1 MYLFIH
7 INLGVDSLKKLIIN
21 GGNLL
26 TGTIKIGGAKNSVV
40 ALLPAAVLT
49 NSVCKIYNVPNI
61 SDVHKIIEMLELLG
75 SKVDYTGDEITIDNK
90 NVKNTEITK
99 EYASTIRAS
108 YYFMGAL
115 LSKYG
120 EAKISYPGGCV
131 IGSRPI
137 DLHIAAFEKMGATVE
152 IDDTT
157 YILKAKNL
165 HGADIYL
172 DFASV
177 GATVNI
183 MLAAVLAKGTTHIW
197 NAAKEPE
204 IVNVA
209 SFLNSMGARISGV
222 GTSSITIEGVEE
234 LNNGIV
240 EVIPDRIETGTYL
253 MIGILLGKDL
263 IIDGVIKEH
272 LESVIT
278 KLRETGAQFTIK
290 DSKIYVSRT
299 ENLKAVN
306 VKTLVYPGFPTDLG
320 QPMSTLLTQCEGE
333 SLFEETIY
341 ENRMRHIKHL
351 NAMGAS
357 IRQFEK
363 TAIIKGKTP
372 LAGRKVVATDLR
384 AGASMMV
391 AGMIAKGTTTITN
404 IEHILRGY
412 ENIVDKLS
420 NVGADIKLIDE

>member
-1 MYLFIH
+1 M
-7 INLGVDSLKKLIIN
+7 KKLIIN
-21 GGNLL
+21 GGHEL

-40 ALLPAAVLT
+40 ALLPATVL
-49 NSVCKIYNVPNI
+49 SKGKCKIYNVPNI
-61 SDVHKIIEMLELLG
+61 SDVKKLDEMLSILG
-75 SKVDYTGDEITIDNK
+75 AKVTYKNDEILVDNT
-90 NVKNTEITK
+90 NLKNTEITK
-99 EYASTIRAS
+99 EYSSTVRAS

-115 LSKYG
+115 LGRYHKA
-120 EAKISYPGGCV
+120 EISYPGGCV

-137 DLHIAAFEKMGATVE
+137 DFHINAFEKMGAKVE
-152 IDDTT
+152 IEDTKYT
-157 YILKAKNL
+157 ITAEEL

-177 GATVNI
+177 GATINI

-234 LNNGIV
+234 LNDGIV

-253 MIGILLGKDL
+253 MIGILMGKDL
-263 IIDGVIKEH
+263 IIDGIIKEH

-278 KLRETGAQFTIK
+278 KLRETGAKFEIK
-290 DSKIYVSRT
+290 DSKIYVSAT
-299 ENLKAVN
+299 PNLKPVN

-320 QPMSTLLTQCEGE
+320 QPMSTLLTQCNGE

-351 NAMGAS
+351 NSMGANIMLFDNS
-357 IRQFEK
+357 
-363 TAIIKGKTP
+363 AVIKGKTA
-372 LAGRKVVATDLR
+372 LKGKHVVATDLR
-384 AGASMMV
+384 AGAAMML
-391 AGMIAKGTTTITN
+391 AGMLAKGTTTITN

-420 NVGADIKLIDE
+420 NVGAEIKLIDE

>member
-1 MYLFIH
+1 M
-7 INLGVDSLKKLIIN
+7 KKLIIN

-49 NSVCKIYNVPNI
+49 NSICKIYNVPNI

-75 SKVDYTGDEITIDNK
+75 SKVEYTGDEITIDNK

-157 YILKAKNL
+157 YTLTAKNL

-363 TAIIKGKTP
+363 TAIIKGKTH
-372 LAGRKVVATDLR
+372 LVGRKVVATDLR

>member
-1 MYLFIH
+1 M
-7 INLGVDSLKKLIIN
+7 KKLIIK
-21 GGNLL
+21 GGREL

-40 ALLPAAVLT
+40 ALLPAAILS
-49 NSVCKIYNVPNI
+49 NGKCKIYNVPNI
-61 SDVHKIIEMLELLG
+61 SDVKKLNEMLSILG
-75 SKVDYTGDEITIDNK
+75 AEVTYEKDEILIDNK
-90 NVKNTEITK
+90 NIQNKEITQ
-99 EYASTIRAS
+99 EYSSTVRAS

-115 LSKYG
+115 LGRYKKA
-120 EAKISYPGGCV
+120 EISYPGGCV

-137 DLHIAAFEKMGATVE
+137 DLHISAFEKMGAKVKIKE
-152 IDDTT
+152 SK
-157 YILKAKNL
+157 YIITAKEL

-183 MLAAVLAKGTTHIW
+183 MLAAVLAKGTTRIW
-197 NAAKEPE
+197 NAAREPE

-209 SFLNSMGARISGV
+209 SFLNSMGAKISGV
-222 GTSSITIEGVEE
+222 GTSSIRIEGVEE
-234 LNNGIV
+234 LNDGIV
-240 EVIPDRIETGTYL
+240 EVIPDRIEAGTYL
-253 MIGILLGKDL
+253 MIGVLMGKNL

-278 KLRETGAQFTIK
+278 KLKETGAEFEIK
-290 DSKIYVSRT
+290 DSKIYV
-299 ENLKAVN
+299 NAAKKLKSVN

-320 QPMSTLLTQCEGE
+320 QPMSTLLTQCKGE

-351 NAMGAS
+351 NSMGAN
-357 IRQFEK
+357 IRLFDNS
-363 TAIIKGKTP
+363 AVIKGKKN
-372 LAGRKVVATDLR
+372 LKGKNVVATDLR
-384 AGASMMV
+384 AGAAMML
-391 AGMIAKGTTTITN
+391 AGMLAKGTTTITN

-420 NVGADIKLIDE
+420 NVGADIKLIEEED

>member
-1 MYLFIH
+1 M
-7 INLGVDSLKKLIIN
+7 KKLIIN

-137 DLHIAAFEKMGATVE
+137 DLHIAAFEKMGAKVE

-157 YILKAKNL
+157 YTLKAKNL

-363 TAIIKGKTP
+363 TAIIKGKTH
-372 LAGRKVVATDLR
+372 LVGRKVVATDLR

>member
-1 MYLFIH
+1 MYLVIH

-157 YILKAKNL
+157 YTLKAKNL

-363 TAIIKGKTP
+363 TAIIKGKTH
-372 LAGRKVVATDLR
+372 LVGRKVVATDLR

-391 AGMIAKGTTTITN
+391 AGMIAQVTTTIKN

>member
-1 MYLFIH
+1 M
-7 INLGVDSLKKLIIN
+7 KKLIIN

-49 NSVCKIYNVPNI
+49 NSICKIYNVPNI

-137 DLHIAAFEKMGATVE
+137 DLHIAAFEKMGAKVE

-157 YILKAKNL
+157 YTLKAKNL

-351 NAMGAS
+351 NAMGAN

-363 TAIIKGKTP
+363 TAIIKGKTH
-372 LAGRKVVATDLR
+372 LVGRKVVATDLR

>member
-1 MYLFIH
+1 MYLVIH

-49 NSVCKIYNVPNI
+49 NSICKIYNVPNI

-157 YILKAKNL
+157 YTLKAKNL

-351 NAMGAS
+351 NSMGAS

-363 TAIIKGKTP
+363 TAIIKGKTH
-372 LAGRKVVATDLR
+372 LVGRKVVATDLR

>member
-157 YILKAKNL
+157 YTLKAKNL

>member
-1 MYLFIH
+1 MYLVIH

-49 NSVCKIYNVPNI
+49 NSICKIYNVPNI

-137 DLHIAAFEKMGATVE
+137 DLHIAAFEKMGAKVE

-157 YILKAKNL
+157 YTLKAKNL

-351 NAMGAS
+351 NSMGAS

-363 TAIIKGKTP
+363 TAIIKGKTH
-372 LAGRKVVATDLR
+372 LVGRKVVATDLR

>member
-1 MYLFIH
+1 MYLVIH

-49 NSVCKIYNVPNI
+49 NSICKIYNVPNI

-157 YILKAKNL
+157 YTLKAKNL

-290 DSKIYVSRT
+290 ESKIYVSRT

-351 NAMGAS
+351 NAMGAR

>member
-1 MYLFIH
+1 MYLVTH

-49 NSVCKIYNVPNI
+49 NSICKIYNVPNI

-137 DLHIAAFEKMGATVE
+137 DLHIAAFEKMGAKVE

-157 YILKAKNL
+157 YTLKAKNL

>member
-1 MYLFIH
+1 M
-7 INLGVDSLKKLIIN
+7 KKLIIN

-49 NSVCKIYNVPNI
+49 NSICKIYNVPNI

-157 YILKAKNL
+157 YTLKAKNL

-412 ENIVDKLS
+412 ENIIEKLN
-420 NVGADIKLIDE
+420 NVGADVKLVEE

>member
-1 MYLFIH
+1 MYLVIH

-49 NSVCKIYNVPNI
+49 NSICKIYNVPNI

-157 YILKAKNL
+157 YTLKAKNL

-234 LNNGIV
+234 LNKGIV

-351 NAMGAS
+351 NAMGAR

>member
-1 MYLFIH
+1 MYLVIH

-49 NSVCKIYNVPNI
+49 NSICKIYNVPNI

-157 YILKAKNL
+157 YTLKAKNL

-263 IIDGVIKEH
+263 IIDGIIKEH

>member
-1 MYLFIH
+1 M
-7 INLGVDSLKKLIIN
+7 KKLIIN

-49 NSVCKIYNVPNI
+49 NSICKIYNVPNI

-157 YILKAKNL
+157 YTLKAKNL

-183 MLAAVLAKGTTHIW
+183 MLAAVLAKGITHIW

-299 ENLKAVN
+299 ENLKSVN

>member
-1 MYLFIH
+1 M
-7 INLGVDSLKKLIIN
+7 KKLIIN

-49 NSVCKIYNVPNI
+49 NSICKIYNVPNI

-75 SKVDYTGDEITIDNK
+75 SKVEYTGDEITIDNK

-137 DLHIAAFEKMGATVE
+137 DLHIAAFEKMGAKVE

-157 YILKAKNL
+157 YTLKAKNL

>member
-1 MYLFIH
+1 MYLVIH

-137 DLHIAAFEKMGATVE
+137 DLHIAAFEKMGAKVE

-157 YILKAKNL
+157 YTLKAKNL

-278 KLRETGAQFTIK
+278 KLRETGAQFSIK

-351 NAMGAS
+351 NSMGAS

-363 TAIIKGKTP
+363 TAIIKGKTH
-372 LAGRKVVATDLR
+372 LVGRKVVATDLR

>member
-1 MYLFIH
+1 MYLVIH

-49 NSVCKIYNVPNI
+49 NSICKIYNVPNI

-137 DLHIAAFEKMGATVE
+137 DLHIAAFEKMGAKVE

-157 YILKAKNL
+157 YTLKAKNL

-278 KLRETGAQFTIK
+278 KLRETGAQFSIK

-351 NAMGAS
+351 NSMGAS

-363 TAIIKGKTP
+363 TAIIKGKTH
-372 LAGRKVVATDLR
+372 LVGRKVVATDLR

>member
-1 MYLFIH
+1 M
-7 INLGVDSLKKLIIN
+7 KKLIIK
-21 GGNLL
+21 GGNKLK
-26 TGTIKIGGAKNSVV
+26 GTINIGGAKNSVV
-40 ALLPAAVLT
+40 ALLPAAILSNT
-49 NSVCKIYNVPNI
+49 KCRIFNVPNI
-61 SDVHKIIEMLELLG
+61 SDVHKLNEMLELLG
-75 SKVDYTGDEITIDNK
+75 AKVEYIDNEIK
-90 NVKNTEITK
+90 IDNTNLENKEITK
-99 EYASTIRAS
+99 EYASAIRAS

-115 LSKYG
+115 LSKYHY
-120 EAKISYPGGCV
+120 AKISYPGGCV

-137 DLHIAAFEKMGATVE
+137 DLHISAFEKMGAKVE

-157 YILKAKNL
+157 YTLTAEEL

-177 GATVNI
+177 GATINI

-197 NAAKEPE
+197 NAAQEPE

-209 SFLNSMGARISGV
+209 SFLNTMGAKISGV
-222 GTSSITIEGVEE
+222 GTSRITIEGVDE
-234 LNNGIV
+234 LNDGIV
-240 EVIPDRIETGTYL
+240 EVIPDRIEAGTYL
-253 MIGILLGKDL
+253 IIGVLLGDNL
-263 IIDGVIKEH
+263 VIDGVIPEH
-272 LESVIT
+272 LDSVIT
-278 KLRETGAQFTIK
+278 KLKETGAKFDIQGTKIIV
-290 DSKIYVSRT
+290 SKT
-299 ENLKAVN
+299 EDLKAVN

-320 QPMSTLLTQCEGE
+320 QPMSTLLTQCDGE

-351 NAMGAS
+351 NGMGAN
-357 IRQFEK
+357 ILQFER
-363 TAIIKGKTP
+363 TAVIRGKTP
-372 LAGRKVVATDLR
+372 LKGHKVIATDLR

-420 NVGADIKLIDE
+420 NVGADIKFVDE

>member
-1 MYLFIH
+1 M
-7 INLGVDSLKKLIIN
+7 KKLIIN

-49 NSVCKIYNVPNI
+49 NSICKIYNVPNI

-137 DLHIAAFEKMGATVE
+137 DLHIAAFEKMGAKVE

-157 YILKAKNL
+157 YTLKAKNL

-278 KLRETGAQFTIK
+278 KLRETGAQFIIK

>member
-1 MYLFIH
+1 M
-7 INLGVDSLKKLIIN
+7 KKLIIN
-21 GGNLL
+21 GGNKLK
-26 TGTIKIGGAKNSVV
+26 GTISIGGAKNSVV
-40 ALLPAAVLT
+40 ALLPAAILSNT
-49 NSVCKIYNVPNI
+49 TCKIYNVPNI
-61 SDVHKIIEMLELLG
+61 SDVNKLNEMLGLLG
-75 SKVDYTGDEITIDNK
+75 SSVEYKENEIIIDNK
-90 NVKNTEITK
+90 NLKNTEITK

-115 LSKYG
+115 LSKYHY
-120 EAKISYPGGCV
+120 AKISYPGGCV

-137 DLHIAAFEKMGATVE
+137 DLHIKAFEKMGATVS

-157 YILKAKNL
+157 YEIKADEL

-197 NAAKEPE
+197 NAAQEPE

-209 SFLNSMGARISGV
+209 SFLNTMGAKISGV
-222 GTSSITIEGVEE
+222 GTGRVTIEGVDE
-234 LNNGIV
+234 LKGGVV
-240 EVIPDRIETGTYL
+240 EVIPDRIEAGTYL
-253 MIGILLGKDL
+253 MMGILLGDNL
-263 IIDGVIKEH
+263 VIDGVIPHH
-272 LESVIT
+272 LDSVIT
-278 KLRETGAQFTIK
+278 KLKETGAKFDIEG
-290 DSKIYVSRT
+290 SKITVSKT
-299 ENLKAVN
+299 EKLKAVN

-351 NAMGAS
+351 NGMGAN
-357 IRQFEK
+357 ILQFEK
-363 TAIIKGKTP
+363 TALIKGKTP
-372 LAGRKVVATDLR
+372 LKGHKVVATDLR

-391 AGMIAKGTTTITN
+391 AGMIASGKTTITN

-420 NVGADIKLIDE
+420 NVGADIKLVDE

>member
-1 MYLFIH
+1 M
-7 INLGVDSLKKLIIN
+7 KKLIIN

-49 NSVCKIYNVPNI
+49 NSICKIYNVPNI

-137 DLHIAAFEKMGATVE
+137 DLHIAAFEKMGAKVE

-157 YILKAKNL
+157 YTLKAKNL

>member
-1 MYLFIH
+1 MYLVIH

-49 NSVCKIYNVPNI
+49 NSICKIYNVPNI

-152 IDDTT
+152 TDDTT
-157 YILKAKNL
+157 YTLKAKNL

-351 NAMGAS
+351 NAMAAS

-363 TAIIKGKTP
+363 TAIIKGKTH
-372 LAGRKVVATDLR
+372 LVGRKVVATDLR

>member
-1 MYLFIH
+1 M
-7 INLGVDSLKKLIIN
+7 KKLIIN
-21 GGNLL
+21 GGHDL

-40 ALLPAAVLT
+40 ALMPAAILT
-49 NSVCKIYNVPNI
+49 SGKCKIYNVPNI
-61 SDVHKIIEMLELLG
+61 SDVKKITEMLEILG
-75 SKVDYTGDEITIDNK
+75 SKVDFEGDTLIIDNK
-90 NVKNTEITK
+90 FVENKEITK

-115 LSKYG
+115 LSKYKK
-120 EAKISYPGGCV
+120 AKISYPGGCV

-137 DLHIAAFEKMGATVE
+137 DLHINGFKKMGAKVE
-152 IDDTT
+152 IDDST
-157 YILKAKNL
+157 YTITADEL

-177 GATVNI
+177 GATINL

-209 SFLNSMGARISGV
+209 SFLNSMGAKISGV
-222 GTSSITIEGVEE
+222 GTSAIKIEGVKE
-234 LNNGIV
+234 LGDGIV

-253 MIGILLGKDL
+253 MMGILMGKDL

-278 KLRETGAQFTIK
+278 KLKETGAKFTIK
-290 DSKIYVSRT
+290 DSKIYVNKT
-299 ENLKAVN
+299 EELQAVN

-320 QPMSTLLTQCEGE
+320 QPMSTLLTQCNGE

-341 ENRMRHIKHL
+341 ENRMRHIPHL
-351 NAMGAS
+351 NAMGAK
-357 IRQFEK
+357 IRLFDNS
-363 TAIIKGKTP
+363 AIIKGKTK
-372 LAGRKVVATDLR
+372 LKGREVVATDLR
-384 AGASMMV
+384 AGAAMMV
-391 AGMIAKGTTTITN
+391 AGMLAKGTTIISN

-420 NVGADIKLIDE
+420 NVGADIKLIDEED